1 MEYVI
6 LILVTTSFI
15 FLSRLILKHIVTG
28 MASLLPS
35 FFYFSRNFAYTNY
48 TLTMM
53 PKAAEINAE
62 ITGFSLSGQIII
74 GTVILV
80 TMPMIQRKYIDMLSV
95 FNQVN

>member
-1 MEYVI
+1 MI
-6 LILVTTSFI
+6 
-15 FLSRLILKHIVTG
+15 
-28 MASLLPS
+28 P
-35 FFYFSRNFAYTNY
+35 
-48 TLTMM
+48 MM

-62 ITGFSLSGQIII
+62 ITEFSLSGQIII